1 MRSASREPMSMR
13 CTCSMRCGRHRWQQ
27 SSSVIVDSDISPLEE
42 RRERLARPG
51 SKLTQ
56 CRSTY
61 ACRRFCGAPSVAR
74 RKAETILKSSTSMIA
89 LAARILDL
97 PEPEPLPPLRATARM
112 SRPAA
117 AAQAVVVMPD
127 FIARPGETGGGHF
140 QRTARPA
147 ETGARA
153 GAKNNYCRTCR
164 GGEGVCWLS

>member
-112 SRPAA
+112 SSPAA
-117 AAQAVVVMPD
+117 AAQAVVVMRL
-127 FIARPGETGGGHF
+127 IARPATSAQTGASCAG
-140 QRTARPA
+140 QIITTARTCPVKGGIVRTSA
-147 ETGARA
+147 EER
-153 GAKNNYCRTCR
+153 
-164 GGEGVCWLS
+164 